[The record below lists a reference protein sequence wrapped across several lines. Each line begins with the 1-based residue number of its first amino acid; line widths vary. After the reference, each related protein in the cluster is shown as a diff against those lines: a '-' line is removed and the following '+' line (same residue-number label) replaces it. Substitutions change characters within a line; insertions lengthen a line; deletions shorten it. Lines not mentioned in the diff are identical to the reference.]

1 MKKTESRYKFKNLI
15 FIVLIF
21 LLAIVV
27 IFVLNYGNKTQ
38 LTGKLMLYTS
48 VPIDTINSV
57 KAEFKK
63 RQPGIELN
71 IFRSGTGT
79 VMGRIYNEID
89 EGQIQADL
97 IWVADFTVGEELKN
111 RGQLMK
117 YKSPQAYN
125 FISFLKDKDD
135 YYNAARLLNM
145 IIAYNTDNVKK
156 IPTSYRDL
164 LNPDHKGKIVLAD
177 PSYSGAALYTVV
189 TLAQTEE
196 FGWDYFVRSYENE
209 MQIIKGNA
217 SLIQA
222 IADGEL
228 DMGITIDFM
237 VRD

>member
-79 VMGRIYNEID
+79 VMGRIYDEID
-89 EGQIQADL
+89 EGQIQTDL
-97 IWVADFTVGEELKN
+97 IWVADFTVGEELK
-111 RGQLMK
+111 
-117 YKSPQAYN
+117 
-125 FISFLKDKDD
+125 
-135 YYNAARLLNM
+135 
-145 IIAYNTDNVKK
+145 
-156 IPTSYRDL
+156 
-164 LNPDHKGKIVLAD
+164 
-177 PSYSGAALYTVV
+177 
-189 TLAQTEE
+189 
-196 FGWDYFVRSYENE
+196 
-209 MQIIKGNA
+209 IKV
-217 SLIQA
+217 SS
-222 IADGEL
+222 
-228 DMGITIDFM
+228 
-237 VRD
+237 